1 MMLEVKMKTETASK
15 IIKFIEDNGKSTA
28 KQLYDFLEI
37 SPQAVFKQLKKL
49 VEAKQLRKQGK
60 PPKVFYSI
68 AVAEKLTQVYH
79 FSEEISDLINHRF
92 YSVTP
97 SGEEKPGLDGFIY
110 WCEKRG
116 LNVESSAKD
125 YRTILNQCD
134 AYRQNGLID
143 GMHKMTS
150 TFKEVFL
157 DALYYQDFYAI
168 ERFGKTRLGQI
179 LLYAKQSQDKAQMRC
194 LIKEIKSS
202 VDYLI
207 RTCSINGIGYI
218 PPTVKRQVQ
227 LMTEIERGL
236 HLTVPK
242 IALVKLKTK
251 IIVPQKTLNKLED
264 RIENAANTI
273 LVDEIKTFN
282 NVLLI
287 DDAVGSGATFN
298 ETARHLR
305 KKGIVRGKII
315 ALAVTGSFK
324 GFDVISEV

>member
-1 MMLEVKMKTETASK
+1 MKTETANK
-15 IIKFIEDNGKSTA
+15 IIKFVEDQGKSTA

-49 VEAKQLRKQGK
+49 VGTKQLIKQGK

-68 AVAEKLTQVYH
+68 AEAEKFARIYH
-79 FSEEISDLINHRF
+79 FSEEISDLINDKF

-97 SGEEKPGLDGFIY
+97 SGEEKHGIDGFIY
-110 WCEKRG
+110 WCEKRK
-116 LNVESSAKD
+116 LNVDSSAKD
-125 YRTILNQCD
+125 YMAILKKCD
-134 AYRQNGLID
+134 KYKKDGLID
-143 GMHKMTS
+143 GMFKMNS

-168 ERFGKTRLGQI
+168 ERFGKTRLGQV

-194 LIKEIKSS
+194 LINEIKPS

-207 RTCSINGIGYI
+207 QKHSINGIGYI
-218 PPTVKRQVQ
+218 PPTVKRHVQ
-227 LMTEIERGL
+227 LMAEIEREL
-236 HLTVPK
+236 HLTVPR
-242 IALVKLKTK
+242 ISLIKLKTK

-273 LVDEIKTFN
+273 LVSEMKQFN

-287 DDAVGSGATFN
+287 DDAVGSGATLN
-298 ETARHLR
+298 ETARHL
-305 KKGIVRGKII
+305 KEKGIIKGKII